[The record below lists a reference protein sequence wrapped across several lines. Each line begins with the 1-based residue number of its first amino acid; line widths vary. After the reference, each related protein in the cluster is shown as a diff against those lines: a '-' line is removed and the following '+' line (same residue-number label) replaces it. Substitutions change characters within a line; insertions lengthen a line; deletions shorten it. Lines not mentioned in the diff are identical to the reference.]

1 MRPVVGASQYTDRRK
16 TWSRRA
22 AAPSDLA
29 CEREPKHSDMA
40 ALVAMERLALRGAH
54 ALCCVLALLVVMAVR
69 SIPGGEWE
77 TDLRLWFVFLPLFSF
92 LMPVRGYAGFAN
104 TKLVGTLRAISALIN
119 AVIAVVGLQTLL
131 YMSGALV
138 MEPLFVVLLILLH
151 SGFCLAGRYL
161 LGRLARGKVRKTRLI
176 IVGAGEQGIATAMD
190 ITVNEPDVE
199 VLGFVDDRQTR
210 IDVSQLPF
218 PLLGTAADMVWQS
231 HSADGV
237 VIALPNGAGE
247 RIQALTAMLRDGFS
261 SVYLASE
268 LPVLQ
273 SPGISNKHVGPH
285 NLRLLGMSSLPLE
298 GRIAKRLFDVVFS
311 ALVLLAFLP
320 VGLVIAA
327 LIRLESPGPV
337 IFTQLRH
344 GLGRQL
350 FKVYKFRSM
359 THAPAEA
366 GEGIRLTERGDRRV
380 TRVGAFL
387 RRTSL
392 DEFPQ
397 FFNVLLGQMS
407 VVGPRPHP
415 PGVKAGERIYEDVVD
430 AFAERY
436 KVSPGITGWAQING
450 YRGNTFT
457 EEDLTGRFAYDI
469 EYIQNWSIE
478 LDVWIVLKTAFGGF
492 KGENAF

>member
-1 MRPVVGASQYTDRRK
+1 
-16 TWSRRA
+16 
-22 AAPSDLA
+22 
-29 CEREPKHSDMA
+29 MA
-40 ALVAMERLALRGAH
+40 AMVAAERLALRLTH
-54 ALCCVLALLVVMAVR
+54 ALCSVLALLVVTAVR
-69 SIPGGEWE
+69 QLPDGAWE
-77 TDLRLWFVFLPLFSF
+77 IDLRLWLVFLPLFSF

-104 TKLVGTLRAISALIN
+104 TRLVGTLRAISALIN
-119 AVIAVVGLQTLL
+119 AVVAVSGLQGLL
-131 YMSGALV
+131 FLSGMPT
-138 MEPLFVVLLILLH
+138 MEPVFVLLLILVH
-151 SGFCLAGRYL
+151 SAFCLAGRTL
-161 LGRLARGKVRKTRLI
+161 LGRVVMGRVRKIRLI
-176 IVGAGEQGIATAMD
+176 IVGAGEQGVATALD
-190 ITVNEPDVE
+190 IAANEPDVE
-199 VLGFVDDRQTR
+199 VIGFVDDRQTR
-210 IDVSQLPF
+210 LDVDSLPA
-218 PLLGTAADMVWQS
+218 PLLGKAVDLAWQS
-231 HSADGV
+231 HCADGV
-237 VIALPNGAGE
+237 VIALPSGAGE
-247 RIQALTAMLRDGFS
+247 RIRALTAMLRDGFS

-273 SPGISNKHVGPH
+273 SSIMSPPHVGPH

-298 GRIAKRLFDVVFS
+298 ARIAKRLFDVVFS
-311 ALVLLAFLP
+311 TLALLAFLP
-320 VGLVIAA
+320 VGLVIAV
-327 LIRLESPGPV
+327 LIKLESPGPV
-337 IFTQLRH
+337 LFTQLRH

-350 FKVYKFRSM
+350 FRVYKFRSM
-359 THAPAEA
+359 THAPDAA
-366 GEGIRLTERGDRRV
+366 GEGIRLTERGDSRV
-380 TRVGAFL
+380 TRLGAFL

-415 PGVKAGERIYEDVVD
+415 PGVKAGDRIYEEVVD

-469 EYIQNWSIE
+469 EYIQNWSLE